1 MSNVYFF
8 MGCAYAHQG
17 FVNKAMACFWQ
28 SAKIRGEDA

>member
-1 MSNVYFF
+1 